1 LLEQIKQ
8 SSDLNFIPYYFAT
21 HFHDFFIDFSH
32 AMNQTVLKLIFQ
44 NV

>member
-1 LLEQIKQ
+1 MI
-8 SSDLNFIPYYFAT
+8 
-21 HFHDFFIDFSH
+21 FFIDFSH